1 MSADISPSRHVN
13 WVGGVI
19 LSLVAATVLGGVG
32 MAGKTVLELLP
43 ERSVNAEQGGRPGA
57 ANTGVPEDVKLRA
70 AGAISVTKKG
80 TLIEGLDIHGALD
93 IYADDVVVRNCR
105 IRGRDFWGVRV
116 HDGVTG
122 VRIEDSTIAPSTA
135 SSQMDGI
142 RAEGAVTAVRLDI
155 TRTSDGIKAGSGTRV
170 EASWIHGLNEAA
182 GGQSAAV
189 RILAGSGITLV
200 GNTLEGASSA
210 AVMASPEY
218 GSITG
223 LAIEGNWLAG
233 GRFTLNLRKGPYGPL
248 KGLRV
253 TGNRFT
259 KTYKHGPATIDGHF
273 EQSGN
278 VWAADDKPVKL

>member
-1 MSADISPSRHVN
+1 VSADIGPSHQVN

-19 LSLVAATVLGGVG
+19 LTLVAATVLGGVG
-32 MAGKTVLELLP
+32 MVGKAVLDLLP
-43 ERSVNAEQGGRPGA
+43 ERSVNAERGGRPGA
-57 ANTGVPEDVKLRA
+57 VNTGVPEDVKLKA
-70 AGAISVTKKG
+70 AGAISVTRKG
-80 TLIEGLDIHGALD
+80 TVIEGLDIHGALD

-105 IRGRDFWGVRV
+105 IRGRDFWGIRV
-116 HDGVTG
+116 HDGVSG
-122 VRIEDSTIAPSTA
+122 VRVEDSTIAPSTA

-170 EASWIHGLNEAA
+170 EASWIHGLTN
-182 GGQSAAV
+182 GPGDHSDAV
-189 RILAGSGITLV
+189 QILSGTGISLV
-200 GNTLEGASSA
+200 GNTLEGASNA
-210 AVMASPEY
+210 AVMASSEY
-218 GSITG
+218 GSING

-233 GRFTLNLRKGPYGPL
+233 GNFTLNLRQGPYGPL

-253 TGNRFT
+253 SGNRFT
-259 KTYKHGPATIDGHF
+259 KTYKHGPAAIDGHF